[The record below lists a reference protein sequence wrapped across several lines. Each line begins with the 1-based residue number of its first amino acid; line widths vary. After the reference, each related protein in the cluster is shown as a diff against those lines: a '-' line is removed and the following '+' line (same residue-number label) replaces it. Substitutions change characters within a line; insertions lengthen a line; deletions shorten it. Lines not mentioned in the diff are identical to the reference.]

1 MDDPGA
7 PLMRWRKL
15 GLIFRPDTSKA
26 WMRSHA
32 SLPCPILIDR
42 SVYRVYFASRDG
54 QNRSHVGFFDL
65 DLEQPECILG
75 ASRVPVLEPGPLGH
89 YDDHGVYA
97 ASAVRHSGSVYL
109 YTIGW
114 NPGARKPLF
123 YSSIGLAISDD
134 GGETFRKHGR
144 APIMA
149 RSDHDPCLV
158 TSPMVLKEG
167 DRWRMWYVSGHAWE
181 ETEAGL
187 HSRYHIK
194 YAESDDG
201 IHWHRDGTVCIDHAD
216 SDERNIGRSCVSRE
230 EGIYHAWF
238 SSDRGDGYRLG
249 YARSRD
255 GVKWVRQ
262 ALSPELEPSGSG
274 WDSRGMA
281 YPFVVRHYDRW
292 FMFYNGN
299 DYGRDGI
306 GLAVC
311 NAGER

>member
-1 MDDPGA
+1 
-7 PLMRWRKL
+7 MRWRKL

-201 IHWHRDGTVCIDHAD
+201 IHWHRNGTVCIDHAD
-216 SDERNIGRSCVSRE
+216 SNERNIGRTCVLRE

-281 YPFVVRHYDRW
+281 YPFVVRHYDQW

-311 NAGER
+311 ARTEREEC